1 MLASDYFRRFDAA
14 ASNASILSAIRTLEG
29 FAREQPPVRLNLRVA
44 GDRDRIHIDMAD
56 EQNRVIEISRGD
68 WRIVNES
75 PHKFRRTEL
84 TGGMSGP
91 VRGGD
96 LSKTVVLPQHQDA
109 ERGGEPSAAQLAG
122 SPGDA
127 TRRSEGDP
135 PPIV

>member
-14 ASNASILSAIRTLEG
+14 ASNASILSAIRTLER
-29 FAREQPPVRLNLRVA
+29 FAREQAPVRLNLRVT
-44 GDRDRIHIDMAD
+44 GGRERIHIDMAD

-84 TGGMSGP
+84 TGGMSGT

-109 ERGGEPSAAQLAG
+109 ETGGGTSAAQIGG
-122 SPGDA
+122 SPCRGKRPSQGD
-127 TRRSEGDP
+127 S
-135 PPIV
+135 